1 MDAEERKVLYNV
13 NKNIEEMNKNIK
25 ELLNVFIRME
35 KDYSSDPTYL
45 KTIEKDGVGRM
56 GWPFLT
62 LLKATTNLMVA
73 FFEVYKKW

>member
-56 GWPFLT
+56 G
-62 LLKATTNLMVA
+62 
-73 FFEVYKKW
+73 